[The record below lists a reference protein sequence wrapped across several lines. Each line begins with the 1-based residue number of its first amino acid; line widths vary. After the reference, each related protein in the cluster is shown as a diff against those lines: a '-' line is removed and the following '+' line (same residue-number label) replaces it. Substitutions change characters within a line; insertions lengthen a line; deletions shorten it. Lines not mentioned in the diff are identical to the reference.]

1 MVYPLIITDADGV
14 DVRALDDYELDL
26 AYGDDENNLAV
37 IDNTGGTI
45 DAGAYVYID
54 GSDIGGTIDGIE
66 LDTTTGTMT
75 MQGRSLT
82 GILAQKV
89 IVPDAGQSHLTVSGD
104 ANAVLGQLIE
114 RLDIG
119 DVFVAS
125 TAASG
130 ISVRSYSFERYV
142 DAYKGI
148 RDMLAAAGGKL
159 KMRRTSGDRFEMYAE
174 AVVVYGDEVSSEII
188 DFVGEKWTRKTNHLI
203 ALGKGEGA
211 SRTVIH
217 RYADA
222 DGVVSSTQ
230 SLFGVDEIAE
240 VYDASNIEDDEL
252 AEDATKKLADEQ
264 NIDSVDVSIGSR
276 DDITFNIGD
285 KVTGFDAERRI
296 RIDATISKKIVK
308 VSKGAMTTSYTAGS
322 IKVTPNRS

>member
-1 MVYPLIITDADGV
+1 MVYPLIITDAGGV
-14 DVRALDDYELDL
+14 DIRALDDYELDI
-26 AYGDDENNLAV
+26 AYGDDENNFAI
-37 IDNTGGTI
+37 IDNTGATI
-45 DAGAYVYID
+45 DAGAYVYLD

-75 MQGRSLT
+75 LQGRSLT

-89 IVPDAGQSHLTVSGD
+89 IQPDTGQSHLTVSGD

-114 RLDIG
+114 RLDLDDI
-119 DVFVAS
+119 FVAS
-125 TAASG
+125 TEASG
-130 ISVRSYSFERYV
+130 ISVKSYSFERYV

-159 KMRRTSGDRFEMYAE
+159 KMKRTTGSRFEIYA
-174 AVVVYGDEVSSEII
+174 APVVVYGDEVSSEIV
-188 DFVGEKWTRKTNHLI
+188 DFVGEKWTRKTNHLV

-211 SRTVIH
+211 ARTVIH

-230 SLFGVDEIAE
+230 TLFGVDEIAE
-240 VYDASNIEDDEL
+240 VYDASNVEDDEL
-252 AEDATKKLADEQ
+252 AEDATKKLEDEQ
-264 NIDSVDVSIGSR
+264 KIDSVDVSISSR
-276 DDITFNIGD
+276 DDIVFDIGD
-285 KVTGFDAERRI
+285 KVSGFDADRRV
-296 RIDATISKKIVK
+296 RIEATISKKIVK
-308 VSKGAMTTSYTAGS
+308 ISKGVMTTEYSAGS

>member
-14 DVRALDDYELDL
+14 DIRALDDYELDI

-37 IDNTGGTI
+37 IDNTGGNI
-45 DAGAYVYID
+45 EDGAFVYLD
-54 GSDIGGTIDGIE
+54 GGDIGGTIDGIE

-75 MQGRSLT
+75 MHGRSLT
-82 GILAQKV
+82 GILAQKI

-114 RLDIG
+114 RLDID

-125 TAASG
+125 TETSG
-130 ISVRSYSFERYV
+130 ISVESYAFERYV

-159 KMRRTSGDRFEMYAE
+159 KMRRTTGEKFEMYA
-174 AVVVYGDEVSSEII
+174 APVVVYGDEVSSEIV
-188 DFVGEKWTRKTNHLI
+188 DFVGERWSRKTNHLI

-211 SRTVIH
+211 ARTVIH

-230 SLFGVDEIAE
+230 TLFGVDEIAE
-240 VYDASNIEDDEL
+240 VYDASNVEDDEL
-252 AEDATKKLADEQ
+252 ADDATKKLQDEQ
-264 NIDSVDVSIGSR
+264 NIDSVDVSIGAR
-276 DDITFNIGD
+276 DDIVFDIGD
-285 KVTGFDAERRI
+285 KVSGFDADRRI

-308 VSKGAMTTSYTAGS
+308 VSNGIMTTSYSAGS

>member
-1 MVYPLIITDADGV
+1 MVHPLIITDADGV
-14 DVRALDDYELDL
+14 DIRALDDYELDI

-37 IDNTGGTI
+37 IDNTGGDI
-45 DAGAYVYID
+45 VAGAYVYID
-54 GSDIGGTIDGIE
+54 GGDIGGTIDGIE

-75 MQGRSLT
+75 LQGRSLT

-89 IVPDAGQSHLTVSGD
+89 IQPDAGQSHLTVSGD

-125 TAASG
+125 EEASG
-130 ISVRSYSFERYV
+130 ISVKSYSFERYV

-148 RDMLAAAGGKL
+148 RDMLAEAGGKL
-159 KMRRTSGDRFEMYAE
+159 KMKRTAGDRFEMYAE

-188 DFVGEKWTRKTNHLI
+188 DFVGEKWSRKTNHLI

-211 SRTVIH
+211 ARTVIH

-230 SLFGVDEIAE
+230 TLFGVDEIAE
-240 VYDASNIEDDEL
+240 VYDASNVEDDEL
-252 AEDATKKLADEQ
+252 AEDATKKLQDEQ
-264 NIDSVDVSIGSR
+264 NIDSVDVSIGAR
-276 DDITFNIGD
+276 DDIVFDIGD
-285 KVTGFDAERRI
+285 KVTGFDADRRI
-296 RIDATISKKIVK
+296 RIDATISKKIIK
-308 VSKGAMTTSYTAGS
+308 VSKGIMTTSYSAGS